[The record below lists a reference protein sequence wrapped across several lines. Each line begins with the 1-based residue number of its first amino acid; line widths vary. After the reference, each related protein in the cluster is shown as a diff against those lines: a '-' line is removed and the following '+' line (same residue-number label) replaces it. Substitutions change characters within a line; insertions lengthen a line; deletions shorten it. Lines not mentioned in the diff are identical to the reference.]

1 MRLIASP
8 LYVMTTTA
16 MQDKDGIELLTKA
29 IAELERVIKEY
40 EGNLVVKIPVGEG
53 KRSER

>member
-1 MRLIASP
+1 
-8 LYVMTTTA
+8 MTTTA

-40 EGNLVVKIPVGEG
+40 EGNLVVKIPVGDR

>member
-1 MRLIASP
+1 
-8 LYVMTTTA
+8 MTTTA

-40 EGNLVVKIPVGEG
+40 EGNLVVKIPVGDG
-53 KRSER
+53 KWSER